1 VNLIDTQYIISHKAQ
16 ENGFSHIGFSKA
28 VETDQQFQ
36 RHFDLWL
43 ENQNQ
48 AYMDYLERNKDKRFD
63 PRKLHEGTQ
72 SIITLLYPYE
82 KAEQPDECKIASYA
96 HGEDYHTF
104 LRKKIKPVLD
114 LIMDIEPYHTPRF
127 FVDSAPVADRY
138 WAWKNGLGFIGKN
151 GFLIH
156 PENGSRFFI
165 GHIFTALEFW
175 EHNETHINQA
185 CGSCTKCIEACPT
198 QAIDPQNGLNANLCI
213 SYHTIESKE
222 AIPKAI
228 AEKNPGWIYGCDI
241 CQDVCPYNHKTI
253 LPSPELHSTW
263 PGNPTKEEWLAMTE
277 KEFAI
282 KFKGTPLERTG
293 LEKIRSNTK
302 ISGH

>member
-1 VNLIDTQYIISHKAQ
+1 MNLIDLKHIIKHKAL
-16 ENGFSHIGFSKA
+16 ECGFAHIGFSEA

-36 RHFDLWL
+36 SYFNEWI
-43 ENQNQ
+43 NSQNQ
-48 AYMDYLERNKDKRFD
+48 AYMDYMERNKDKRFD
-63 PRKLHEGTQ
+63 PRKLHEGTKT
-72 SIITLLYPYE
+72 IISLLYPYE
-82 KAEQPDECKIASYA
+82 KAKQPDDCKIASYA
-96 HGEDYHTF
+96 HGEDYHDF
-104 LRKKIKPVLD
+104 LRNKVSPLLE
-114 LIMDIEPYHTPRF
+114 LITGMHPTHKPRF

-165 GHIFTALEFW
+165 GHVFTAMNFW
-175 EHNETHINQA
+175 EYDETHIEQA
-185 CGSCTKCIEACPT
+185 CGTCTKCIDACPT
-198 QAIDPQNGLNANLCI
+198 NAIDPQKGLNANLCI

-222 AIPKAI
+222 PVPQAI
-228 AEKNPGWIYGCDI
+228 AERNPGWIYGCDI

-277 KEFAI
+277 DEFKV
-282 KFKGTPLERTG
+282 KFKGTPLIRTG
-293 LEKIRSNTK
+293 LEKIKGN
-302 ISGH
+302 I